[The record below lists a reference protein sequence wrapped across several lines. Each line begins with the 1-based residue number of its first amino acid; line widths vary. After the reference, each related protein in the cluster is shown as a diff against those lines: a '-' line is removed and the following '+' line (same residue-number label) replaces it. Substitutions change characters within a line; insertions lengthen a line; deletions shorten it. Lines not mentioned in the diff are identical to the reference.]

1 MWSLITLVQIIPFY
15 HKPQTTSQNLIPFTY
30 YLNCS
35 MKNSLLYIEI
45 FCNISAWSNYFLIGR
60 NCLIY
65 SCNEDIICLTLNLYL
80 ILFLNYH
87 SYYLKPF
94 DYVRNCRYDVYMRM
108 MIFNVTF
115 RLTNVATQIL
125 ATKSLWLRPNQ
136 VTGCPPCG
144 GGGGGSGDWVG
155 SRALCDWS
163 GQ

>member
-1 MWSLITLVQIIPFY
+1 M
-15 HKPQTTSQNLIPFTY
+15 
-30 YLNCS
+30 
-35 MKNSLLYIEI
+35 
-45 FCNISAWSNYFLIGR
+45 
-60 NCLIY
+60 
-65 SCNEDIICLTLNLYL
+65 EDIICLTLNLYL

-94 DYVRNCRYDVYMRM
+94 DYVRNYRYDVYMRM

-115 RLTNVATQIL
+115 RLTNVATQLL

-155 SRALCDWS
+155 SRALCDWL